1 MSKKIFLCCRAAGVD
16 DVLKHPLSD
25 PPHFFALRI
34 NWIKICPGALQC
46 RIIVD
51 QSDIRETFL
60 QSRPLR
66 STAFQILCASC
77 FCCTYTVYMGY
88 FISQYELYTDFSGR
102 ITLIF
107 GDLHKKRP
115 FHVKIRHIPSSSAN
129 YITPLRYAALLCNA
143 GVVLKKKAGLPF
155 YRSACLFCLR
165 QFFFI

>member
-1 MSKKIFLCCRAAGVD
+1 M
-16 DVLKHPLSD
+16 KHPLSD
-25 PPHFFALRI
+25 SPHFFALRI

-60 QSRPLR
+60 QSRPFR
-66 STAFQILCASC
+66 SAAFQILCASC

-107 GDLHKKRP
+107 ADLHKKRP

-129 YITPLRYAALLCNA
+129 YITPLRYAALQCR
-143 GVVLKKKAGLPF
+143 GCLKEKGRPSLLQVRLPF
-155 YRSACLFCLR
+155 LPPAILFYLTGYSWLKP
-165 QFFFI
+165 